1 MALETSIAN
10 LVEAANTLTAAVNG
24 KIVQIDAK
32 VDAATK
38 SVPAAIV
45 AEMYKTLYV
54 DANSGIDTAVGN
66 TQAAPLKTI
75 EAALAKIP
83 VGGIGVIYLRRAQ
96 VHTIGGVVN
105 NHKDNCGRKRINFN
119 AYGAET
125 EKPVIQQNLGL
136 FASSGHY
143 RGGAFEAGTEISLKF
158 SNLKIK
164 TGFLPN
170 GGSLYGGFDIADYG
184 GFFTRT
190 AGSAG
195 GEGSINLNAVF
206 YAVDIEIEDAPFVTT
221 NNGFVNLSLRECT
234 VTRTGQASLI
244 CQSPAPKVLDM
255 TNVKMT
261 GFAQGATVETL
272 FKLAEGTYLSRRQ
285 TVSFA

>member
-1 MALETSIAN
+1 MTLETSIAN

-24 KIVQIDAK
+24 KVAQIDAK

-38 SVPAAIV
+38 AVPAAVV
-45 AEMYKTLYV
+45 AEMSKTLYV
-54 DANSGIDTAVGN
+54 DANAGIDTAVG
-66 TQAAPLKTI
+66 TMAAPLKTI

-83 VGGIGVIYLRRAQ
+83 AGAIGLIYLRKAQ
-96 VHTIGGVVN
+96 IHSIGGVTPA
-105 NHKDNCGRKRINFN
+105 HKDNCGRKRINFN

-125 EKPVIQQNLGL
+125 EKPVIQQVLGL
-136 FASSGHY
+136 FAQSGLY
-143 RGGAFEAGTEISLKF
+143 RGAAFEAGTEISIKF
-158 SNLKIK
+158 SNLKVK

-170 GGSLYGGFDIADYG
+170 GGSLYGNFDIGDYG

-206 YAVDIEIEDAPFVTT
+206 YAVDIEIEDGPLVTT
-221 NNGFVNLSLRECT
+221 NNGFINLSLRDCT
-234 VTRTGQASLI
+234 ITRTGQASLI
-244 CQSPAPKVLDM
+244 CQSPTPKVLDM

-285 TVSFA
+285 TVSFT

>member
-1 MALETSIAN
+1 MALETTIAN
-10 LVEAANTLTAAVNG
+10 LVEAANALTSAVTG
-24 KIVQIDAK
+24 KMAQIDAK

-38 SVPAAIV
+38 AVPAAVV

-54 DANSGIDTAVGN
+54 DANAGIDTAVG

-83 VGGIGVIYLRRAQ
+83 SGAIGLIFLRRAQ
-96 VHTIGGVVN
+96 VHAIGGVSAG
-105 NHKDNCGRKRINFN
+105 HKDNCGRKRINFN
-119 AYGAET
+119 GYGAET

-136 FASSGHY
+136 FATTGLY

-170 GGSLYGGFDIADYG
+170 GGGLYGGFDIADYG

-190 AGSAG
+190 AGRAG

>member
-136 FASSGHY
+136 FASSGLY

-184 GFFTRT
+184 GFFTRS
-190 AGSAG
+190 AGAAG
-195 GEGSINLNAVF
+195 GEGSINLTAAF
-206 YAVDIEIEDAPFVTT
+206 YAVDIEIEDGPFVTT
-221 NNGFVNLSLRECT
+221 SMGFLNFSFRDT
-234 VTRTGQASLI
+234 TITKTGQASVV
-244 CQSPAPKVLDM
+244 CQSVAPKVLDM
-255 TNVKMT
+255 LNVKLT
-261 GFAQGATVETL
+261 GFVSGATIESLFRLSDGAYLARKSGTTL
-272 FKLAEGTYLSRRQ
+272 
-285 TVSFA
+285 V